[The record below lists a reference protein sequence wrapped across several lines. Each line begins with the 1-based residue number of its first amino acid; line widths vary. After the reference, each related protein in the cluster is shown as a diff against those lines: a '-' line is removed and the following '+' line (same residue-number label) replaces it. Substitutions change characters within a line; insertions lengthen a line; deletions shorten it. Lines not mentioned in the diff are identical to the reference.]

1 MAITFEDD
9 RHQYNIYLNGT
20 EVGNLPDSFTDRPQD
35 YIKIVLGN
43 DLVPPSCAIGDPKFT
58 YIGEIGQ
65 FFMWK
70 KALRSEDIRFI
81 YNNLY
86 REIDCFIRWA
96 DFVET
101 NNTTIGCNDAITK
114 CK

>member
-70 KALRSEDIRFI
+70 KAWRSEDIRFI

-86 REIDCFIRWA
+86 REIDYFIRWA